1 MPDLLVTAFTPT
13 LSSGQGL
20 RTYGIVKA
28 LAGLGPVDLLYAAFG
43 ADEPATEYETVAG
56 LRMIPVHPTRGG
68 RG

>member
-20 RTYGIVKA
+20 RTYGIVRA

-43 ADEPATEYETVAG
+43 ADEPATD
-56 LRMIPVHPTRGG
+56 TRPSPDSG
-68 RG
+68 